1 MKNTFKKNIERTL
14 SIFLAIFLLLG
25 TIPIFGVSAA
35 EVTSNFEYTLLDDG
49 TIEVT
54 KYVGTDS
61 YAIIPDEIDG
71 KPVTKVNE
79 FCFFNDDDYN
89 GLNYTVKSIFISKNI
104 TDFSDTLNNGEY
116 RCLNRILYLES
127 IRVDERN
134 LVYSSDS
141 GILFS
146 KDFTTLIYYP
156 RCKTGGEYIVP
167 EYVKE
172 LGRSAFSELRNLHSL
187 KFNSFFEK
195 MGDAAIFS
203 GNIEEAEY
211 PVYPEPSSR
220 IILFSFCTELTKVYI
235 SKDVKW
241 MNEYDFMQSPNV
253 TLYVYNN
260 SYALD
265 WAKEHGFAYE
275 IMEEPPIEK
284 DLVDEGTGIKV
295 KGTMDPDANLKV
307 EKVESTVENAVATYD
322 ITLRKDGDVIQP
334 SGTITIS
341 IPSEIKDCKLFW
353 VKDDGTKVEVNAKYE
368 NGKYVFTTD
377 HLSVYA
383 LVKEPEATTVAPPE
397 TTLPEPTVTEPIETT
412 VPVPTATEPIE
423 TTVPIPTAT
432 EPIETT
438 VPEPTVTEPIETT
451 VPEPTVTESI
461 ETTVPEPIE
470 TTVPEPTATEPIE
483 TTVPEPTVTEQV
495 ETTVAPPETTV
506 ESATDKVEPTKSVAT
521 PDTPNNNSN
530 SGSSSG
536 SSSASINNSSIVA
549 TGDMLGASNL
559 LLLSIIVMSAT
570 TGVSVIL
577 FRRKK
582 EKVSNK

>member
-1 MKNTFKKNIERTL
+1 MKKNTLERTL
-14 SIFLAIFLLLG
+14 SVVLSLLMVVGLFSS
-25 TIPIFGVSAA
+25 IPVSAA
-35 EVTSNFEYTLLDDG
+35 SDDG
-49 TIEVT
+49 IIYNDDT
-54 KYVGTDS
+54 G
-61 YAIIPDEIDG
+61 IPDPVLYNYLISEYDANGDG
-71 KPVTKVNE
+71 LLQEAEVDSITSLNISNYNE
-79 FCFFNDDDYN
+79 DGTNAIESLN
-89 GLNYTVKSIFISKNI
+89 GLNKLKNLKVLTADNNKLKDLNGIQGLELKRIYVSNNLLVDISAVKGMENCLQILNVKYNILSKLPDLKKFNNLTMLQFINSS
-104 TDFSDTLNNGEY
+104 TDFSYNKLSRKEISSKLPAQLSDWFNFWADYQEPDPENLELIDTN
-116 RCLNRILYLES
+116 
-127 IRVDERN
+127 
-134 LVYSSDS
+134 
-141 GILFS
+141 
-146 KDFTTLIYYP
+146 
-156 RCKTGGEYIVP
+156 
-167 EYVKE
+167 
-172 LGRSAFSELRNLHSL
+172 
-187 KFNSFFEK
+187 
-195 MGDAAIFS
+195 
-203 GNIEEAEY
+203 
-211 PVYPEPSSR
+211 
-220 IILFSFCTELTKVYI
+220 
-235 SKDVKW
+235 
-241 MNEYDFMQSPNV
+241 
-253 TLYVYNN
+253 
-260 SYALD
+260 
-265 WAKEHGFAYE
+265 
-275 IMEEPPIEK
+275 
-284 DLVDEGTGIKV
+284 TGIKV
-295 KGTMDPDANLKV
+295 QGTMDPDANLNV
-307 EKVESTVENAVATYD
+307 EKVESTVEDAVATYD

-383 LVKEPEATTVAPPE
+383 LVKEPEPTTVAPPE
-397 TTLPEPTVTEPIETT
+397 TTVTEPIETTVPEPTVTEPIETTVPEPTFTEPIETT

-423 TTVPIPTAT
+423 TTVPEPTAT

-451 VPEPTVTESI
+451 VPEPT
-461 ETTVPEPIE
+461 
-470 TTVPEPTATEPIE
+470 ATEPIE
-483 TTVPEPTVTEQV
+483 TTVPVPTVTEQV

-559 LLLSIIVMSAT
+559 LLLSIIIMSAT